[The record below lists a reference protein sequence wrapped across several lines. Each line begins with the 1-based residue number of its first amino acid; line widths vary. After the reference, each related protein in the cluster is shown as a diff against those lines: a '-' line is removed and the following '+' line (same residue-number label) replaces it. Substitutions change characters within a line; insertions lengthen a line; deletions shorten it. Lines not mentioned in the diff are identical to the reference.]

1 MTWAGTG
8 PTASLSA
15 NGSKA
20 RTWRSTIRTGRP
32 DYREAARIVAEVA
45 DALDHAHRAG
55 YVHRDIKPA
64 NILIDSQGR
73 AYLTDFGIAVVEE
86 DLLRNVTAAGT
97 LPYMAPEQLDEGLGP
112 VDHRA
117 DLYAL
122 GVVLYELLTGRRP
135 FRAATPIELRKQILN
150 NKPEPAPVRRAW
162 GTSGAGACLHAL
174 PGEDAGRPVPE
185 CR

>member
-1 MTWAGTG
+1 MPIGRVSSTATSSR
-8 PTASLSA
+8 PTSC
-15 NGSKA
+15 
-20 RTWRSTIRTGRP
+20 
-32 DYREAARIVAEVA
+32 
-45 DALDHAHRAG
+45 
-55 YVHRDIKPA
+55 
-64 NILIDSQGR
+64 IDPQGR

-86 DLLRNVTAAGT
+86 ELLRDVTAAGT

-135 FRAATPIELRKQILN
+135 FRAATPMELREQILDG
-150 NKPEPAPVRRAW
+150 EPAAAPVGRA
-162 GTSGAGACLHAL
+162 GGAGGVGAGLPAL
-174 PGEDAGRPVPE
+174 PGEEAGRPVPA